1 MATPKLAHSL
11 DNATARRISASSTAR
26 GFNRR
31 SPGAIVSNFCFA
43 LLICTLRVFAIQ
55 DERVQGGDMCVM
67 GRAQAE
73 GLVIRR
79 IVRTQRCLIQGR
91 IGVCARWVAV
101 TLPTPGCAFC
111 KLIPVPCLDFA
122 ELVLAADFHR
132 HLRRQCRIHRHLH
145 FGISFQVPR
154 QAPGRNP
161 LAEGVADGLKYP
173 RTCPSGV
180 I

>member
-1 MATPKLAHSL
+1 MANPKLAHVL
-11 DNATARRISASSTAR
+11 ENATARRISASSTAR

-55 DERVQGGDMCVM
+55 DER
-67 GRAQAE
+67 AQAEGAAE

-173 RTCPSGV
+173 RTGPSGV